1 MKTPTSSAG
10 QWRSA
15 PLGAALAA
23 LLLPLGAAHAG
34 TAPSAPVAPKV
45 ADAARAP
52 SSLNA
57 QAQAEM
63 DRARAEMR
71 RAQAEMKKA
80 AEEMAR
86 ISREQ
91 QLNYPKAFAY
101 EFAVDPD
108 RAMLG
113 VTITDGAEVD
123 GRSSGVLITGVTPG
137 SGADKAGVMTGD
149 LLLVANG
156 VGLAQI
162 DEKTPSKRL
171 WSVMEPLKPGATVT
185 LEYRRD
191 GKRATTKVIASRPV
205 EAIAPMTMMDWH
217 EDQDINVVIPPVPP
231 AAPEPPAPVSH
242 TGGLLQLARI
252 DDELAGYFQTR
263 DGVLV
268 LRAPGGGT
276 LALKSGDVIQRING
290 RSVASPVAAWEEL
303 AGVEGATLKMDVIRH
318 GKPLAL
324 SGKLGASIDGKYKP
338 GRKDGKPKD

>member
-1 MKTPTSSAG
+1 MKTPMPTTG
-10 QWRSA
+10 PRRSR
-15 PLGAALAA
+15 LGAAVTAV
-23 LLLPLGAAHAG
+23 LLPLGVAQAG
-34 TAPSAPVAPKV
+34 NAPTAPTAPK
-45 ADAARAP
+45 AATAP
-52 SSLNA
+52 AAPNP
-57 QAQAEM
+57 QAQAEL

-71 RAQAEMKKA
+71 RAQAEMKRA

-123 GRSSGVLITGVTPG
+123 GRSTGVLITGVTPG
-137 SGADKAGVMTGD
+137 SGADKAGVKTGD

-156 VGLAQI
+156 VSLAGG
-162 DEKTPSKRL
+162 EGATPSKRL

-191 GKRATTKVIASRPV
+191 GKRATTKVVASRPV

-217 EDQDINVVIPPVPP
+217 EDRDINVVIPPVPP
-231 AAPEPPAPVSH
+231 AAPEPPVSH
-242 TGGLLQLARI
+242 SGNLLQLARI
-252 DDELAGYFQTR
+252 DDDLASYFQTK

-276 LALKSGDVIQRING
+276 LALRSGDVIQRING

-303 AGVEGATLKMDVIRH
+303 AGVESATLKIDVIRH
-318 GKPLAL
+318 GKTLAL
-324 SGKLGASIDGKYKP
+324 SGQLGAQIDPDHKIGV
-338 GRKDGKPKD
+338 RKNGKPKD